1 MHLMIDT
8 PINIIFK
15 SFLKVNQEED
25 ISFAEFIT
33 NYDIESGAILS
44 LTLNFELSMLQIMK
58 MIFNDFSQTFSLSG
72 INKTSTKIQ
81 ILVDGYFKYIVNMKI
96 DVSVKKILLY
106 MQNNCMSMYRAYI
119 KYIANEM
126 WNCTYVYD
134 EDYNFITRRM
144 KLCNILHVRHSD
156 MFN

>member
-15 SFLKVNQEED
+15 SFLKVSQEED
-25 ISFAEFIT
+25 VSFAEFIT
-33 NYDIESGAILS
+33 NYDIESGTILS

-72 INKTSTKIQ
+72 VNKISTKIQ
-81 ILVDGYFKYIVNMKI
+81 ILVDGYFKYIVSMEI

-106 MQNNCMSMYRAYI
+106 MRNNCMSMYWAYI

-126 WNCTYVYD
+126 WNYTYVYD

-144 KLCNILHVRHSD
+144 KLYTILHARHSD